1 MSYFIIEVYHESHR
15 DWGICSYV
23 QYVYIALRLT
33 TRFRIWDL
41 GQACHTNRFTVQV
54 VTEADSLEQLNLL
67 ISNFSGSALS
77 SKVKRSNY

>member
-1 MSYFIIEVYHESHR
+1 MKATET
-15 DWGICSYV
+15 GICRYV

-54 VTEADSLEQLNLL
+54 VTEADSLEQLNP
-67 ISNFSGSALS
+67 NFKLFGVGLVIKSEAQ
-77 SKVKRSNY
+77 